1 MSNFVMKID
10 GDVRF
15 PGKIVSEYRTGV
27 GKARIVVEMIVPGA
41 EGLQHIY
48 RPEQFRPMTDFE
60 RRKIELMARIWNAE
74 KPEDITAMGGAGW
87 LAP

>member
-1 MSNFVMKID
+1 MSFVMKID

-27 GKARIVVEMIVPGA
+27 GKARIVVEMIMPGA

-48 RPEQFRPMTDFE
+48 RPDQFRPMTEFE

-74 KPEDITAMGGAGW
+74 KPEHIDEMAKAGW
-87 LAP
+87 LTL

>member
-1 MSNFVMKID
+1 MSDFVMKID

-27 GKARIVVEMIVPGA
+27 GKGRIVVECIAPGA

-48 RPEQFRPMTDFE
+48 RPDQFRPMTEWE
-60 RRKIELMARIWNAE
+60 RRKIELMRRIWE
-74 KPEDITAMGGAGW
+74 TDKPEHLGEMTNMGW
-87 LAP
+87 LQP

>member
-1 MSNFVMKID
+1 MDKFVMKID

-27 GKARIVVEMIVPGA
+27 GKGRIVVECIAPGA

-48 RPEQFRPMTDFE
+48 RPDQFRPMTEFE
-60 RRKIELMARIWNAE
+60 RRKIELMHRIWSAE
-74 KPEDITAMGGAGW
+74 TPEDLNKMVDDGW
-87 LAP
+87 IAP